1 MNDMNCPHT
10 QNIFLRYLAGPA
22 PSPGASLLAV
32 GAGSGDPA
40 YKKAA
45 ADGVLLANGRAFYLT
60 FSGEHLTF
68 AG

>member
-40 YKKAA
+40 YNGWFLSAPICAHVRLKNSPPAA
-45 ADGVLLANGRAFYLT
+45 TLT
-60 FSGEHLTF
+60 
-68 AG
+68 